1 MAGVCGFRIVP
12 ADRGCRCWEGAPK
25 AQRQQQRFEL
35 GEHGVGSAGFSLV
48 AREAYCCPSDQK
60 KSRPLSPPLLDAL
73 KAPQPSL
80 QEWIRGGPFEV
91 RLERFSENSQE
102 AKWALLLN
110 ENHSR
115 VADDQAG
122 ASTMQTLLEGKR
134 SRFPRLLLS
143 SRLLARSGH
152 RIGVDVS
159 AGPPTGYITH
169 LSRTYPKKGFRRAH
183 SPGTTRACEEN
194 LMLRN
199 LP

>member
-1 MAGVCGFRIVP
+1 M
-12 ADRGCRCWEGAPK
+12 
-25 AQRQQQRFEL
+25 
-35 GEHGVGSAGFSLV
+35 
-48 AREAYCCPSDQK
+48 
-60 KSRPLSPPLLDAL
+60 
-73 KAPQPSL
+73 
-80 QEWIRGGPFEV
+80 

-143 SRLLARSGH
+143 SQLLARSG
-152 RIGVDVS
+152 RLIGGDVS

-169 LSRTYPKKGFRRAH
+169 LSRTYTKKGSRRAH